1 MMALVS
7 VILPI
12 YNGVHFIRESLDSVL
27 AQTFLDYEIICVDDG
42 STDASVA
49 ILDEYRPHVTVF
61 RQANAGQGAA
71 RNAGVRQ
78 APGRYVAFIDQDDR
92 WYPWKLERQV
102 LALEA
107 DPKAV
112 LVHCNSD
119 RMDAEG
125 RVVQRGAT
133 VEEHVRAMESPLGRL
148 LGEGLI
154 LPSAMLVRREMFERA
169 GGFDPELR
177 GYEDFDLCA
186 RLKQEGRFVFL
197 DEPGMC
203 YRVHSGGFTRAGGHA
218 VVRSRERFLKNM
230 MTLYAADTAKRRIVY
245 MLLAECYSDWGMDEM
260 RAGNFRDAHIML
272 RRSVQCNPRK
282 FRTYSRLVRALWSR
296 VFSSKSERVHS

>member
-1 MMALVS
+1 MPLVS
-7 VILPI
+7 VVLPF
-12 YNGVHFIRESLDSVL
+12 YNGAGFIRESLDSVL
-27 AQTFLDYEIICVDDG
+27 AQTFHDYEIMCVDDG
-42 STDASVA
+42 STDASLA
-49 ILDEYRPHVTVF
+49 ILDEYRQHVLLF

-71 RNAGVRQ
+71 RNAGVRH
-78 APGRYVAFIDQDDR
+78 ASGRYVAFIDQDDR
-92 WYPWKLERQV
+92 WYPWKLKQQV

-107 DPKAV
+107 DPEVV

-119 RMDAEG
+119 RMDAQG

-133 VEEHVRAMESPLGRL
+133 LEEHPRAMASLLGRL

-154 LPSAMLVRREMFERA
+154 LPSAMLVRRDAFERV
-169 GGFDPELR
+169 GGFDDELR

-203 YRVHSGGFTRAGGHA
+203 YRVHSDGFSRAGGQA

-230 MTLYAADTAKRRIVY
+230 MVLYAGDKVKRRILY
-245 MLLAECYSDWGMDEM
+245 LLLAECYSDWGMNEM
-260 RAGNFRDAHIML
+260 RVGNFRDAHTML
-272 RRSVQCNPRK
+272 LCSLQFNPTK
-282 FRTYSRLVRALWSR
+282 FRTYSRLLRSLLPG
-296 VFSSKSERVHS
+296 FLFSKSERIPS